1 MVCQSL
7 ERRKRRWVNMPA
19 RDFGARAPVSYR
31 EDTTSQSYLKGMS
44 SISPPG
50 MKPKIS
56 RGQKFEQKTDFK
68 ASALWHRNYDQ
79 AMFAG
84 SVSAQRIF
92 SICSESW
99 KKEEITRQREIIYGR
114 EM

>member
-1 MVCQSL
+1 MG
-7 ERRKRRWVNMPA
+7 KYVNHE
-19 RDFGARAPVSYR
+19 DFGAKAPVSYR
-31 EDTTSQSYLKGMS
+31 EDTTSESYLKGMS

-50 MKPKIS
+50 MKPKVS

-84 SVSAQRIF
+84 SDIGSPDFLNLQRIL
-92 SICSESW
+92 E
-99 KKEEITRQREIIYGR
+99 KRGNNPT
-114 EM
+114 

>member
-1 MVCQSL
+1 MGKYANH
-7 ERRKRRWVNMPA
+7 E
-19 RDFGARAPVSYR
+19 DFGTKAPVSYR

-50 MKPKIS
+50 MKPKVS
-56 RGQKFEQKTDFK
+56 RGQRFEQKTDFK

-84 SVSAQRIF
+84 SDIGSADYLNLQRIL
-92 SICSESW
+92 EM
-99 KKEEITRQREIIYGR
+99 KPKETGKQPGR
-114 EM
+114 

>member
-1 MVCQSL
+1 MGKYASH
-7 ERRKRRWVNMPA
+7 E
-19 RDFGARAPVSYR
+19 DFGAKAPVSYR

-44 SISPPG
+44 AISPPG
-50 MKPKIS
+50 MKPRAS

-84 SVSAQRIF
+84 SDIGSPDYLNLQRIL
-92 SICSESW
+92 E
-99 KKEEITRQREIIYGR
+99 KKPKETGSQPGR
-114 EM
+114 

>member
-1 MVCQSL
+1 MG
-7 ERRKRRWVNMPA
+7 KYVNHE
-19 RDFGARAPVSYR
+19 DFGAKAPVSYR

-44 SISPPG
+44 SFSPPG
-50 MKPKIS
+50 MKPKVS

-84 SVSAQRIF
+84 SDIGSPDFLNLQRIL
-92 SICSESW
+92 E
-99 KKEEITRQREIIYGR
+99 KRGNNPT
-114 EM
+114 

>member
-1 MVCQSL
+1 MGKYANH
-7 ERRKRRWVNMPA
+7 E
-19 RDFGARAPVSYR
+19 DFGAKAPVSYR

-44 SISPPG
+44 AISPPG
-50 MKPKIS
+50 MKPKVS

-84 SVSAQRIF
+84 SDIGSSDYLNLQRIL
-92 SICSESW
+92 ER
-99 KKEEITRQREIIYGR
+99 KPGETGRQPGR
-114 EM
+114 